1 MRRYGWILL
10 AVCLTALQVL
20 VVFRL
25 TPPMKLDNHPFLLS
39 VILVLF
45 LGPGLGG
52 VWMIFTITR

>member
-1 MRRYGWILL
+1 
-10 AVCLTALQVL
+10 
-20 VVFRL
+20 
-25 TPPMKLDNHPFLLS
+25 MKLDNHPFLLS